1 MMMNLILIS
10 MKINDFINQSS
21 IVTRIWHELIYDDNL
36 SCGLRMKYLVLIF
49 MTVGEMVFEMFALIL
64 GFSVIEG
71 SDSLR
76 DIL

>member
-1 MMMNLILIS
+1 MNLILIS

>member
-21 IVTRIWHELIYDDNL
+21 IVTRIWHELIYDEKL